1 VCICAYV
8 RALTALQTHWSF
20 SLGTLP
26 LLSWSCCLI
35 FRPYNK
41 KNSVHT
47 QWHAYSKAHTCLRS
61 IMPVASLG
69 HVQTACTER
78 ALGLVVEALAHVE
91 VGRTEERMSAGC
103 CCGCAAAVAVD
114 TLCH

>member
-1 VCICAYV
+1 
-8 RALTALQTHWSF
+8 
-20 SLGTLP
+20 
-26 LLSWSCCLI
+26 
-35 FRPYNK
+35 
-41 KNSVHT
+41 
-47 QWHAYSKAHTCLRS
+47 
-61 IMPVASLG
+61 MPVASLG